1 MELTVFD
8 QILYQFET
16 IATGGIPQV
25 RSLVLATFWLLATID
40 ACMAFLTNLED
51 GNHFKI
57 LIQKCLKIGFWLFM
71 LNEWGTFCDV
81 VLHGFIQAGS
91 VIGSGARTGIMQH
104 PSQIVLM
111 GISTLDPIL
120 EYEKQLCS
128 GWTDVIANLPI
139 LLAGILSFL
148 FGCLAYIILGI
159 QIVLTYVEFLLV
171 CALFTLFVPF
181 GVTRWTSFLAEKAI
195 GGVIGYGVKLLVLSC
210 ILSIIPD
217 VIGAY
222 PATTITDDNAL
233 TWMVSLVAVA
243 MLLAFLAW
251 SAPGLAAAVMTGGP
265 ALTAGGAA
273 GVAAGAAIGT
283 AAVVAGGAKAAALVG
298 GKKGSQGN
306 AAGGGTGG
314 GAADAAAD
322 VTGSSSPPSSGGS
335 ADGGSGSSGTPSS
348 PQFSGGGAS
357 SYDGGS
363 GNGASSGSDESAAPP
378 AADTSGTSSAS
389 SPSAGGG
396 NASSNSSSSSSTA
409 SKAKSAGA
417 GAVAGAAAGSAGAA
431 AGTAAAGSAGGAVGG
446 AVGSVAGDAARS
458 AAYDSASSSDASAS
472 ACDGGT
478 SDMSASAP
486 SSAPPPSPA
495 PTSSSSPGGSNSPA
509 SASSP
514 ASSGSGNAS
523 SPTPAAPSSGSSASP
538 SGAPPSQPSGN
549 SPAPAQGHPQNQ
561 QQQKQPAFSNALS
574 GAMLIKNS
582 IPSEAGPHGSMNAP
596 IRD

>member
-8 QILYQFET
+8 QIIYQFET
-16 IATGGIPQV
+16 IATGGIPRV
-25 RSLVLATFWLLATID
+25 RALVLATFWLLATID

-71 LNEWGTFCDV
+71 LNEWGTFCDI

-91 VIGSGARTGIMQH
+91 VVGSGARTGIMQH

-195 GGVIGYGVKLLVLSC
+195 GGVIGYGVKLMVLSC

-298 GKKGSQGN
+298 GKKGGQGN

-322 VTGSSSPPSSGGS
+322 VTGSSSPPS
-335 ADGGSGSSGTPSS
+335 
-348 PQFSGGGAS
+348 GGG
-357 SYDGGS
+357 
-363 GNGASSGSDESAAPP
+363 SAAPP
-378 AADTSGTSSAS
+378 AADTSGSSGAS

-417 GAVAGAAAGSAGAA
+417 GAVAGAAAGSAGSS

-446 AVGSVAGDAARS
+446 AVGSVAGDAAGS
-458 AAYDSASSSDASAS
+458 AAYDSASSSDASAGAS
-472 ACDGGT
+472 DGGT
-478 SDMSASAP
+478 SGTSASAP
-486 SSAPPPSPA
+486 SSASPA
-495 PTSSSSPGGSNSPA
+495 SQASSSSSSSGGSSSPASTSSS
-509 SASSP
+509 ASS
-514 ASSGSGNAS
+514 SSGSGNAS
-523 SPTPAAPSSGSSASP
+523 SSTPAAPSSGSSASP

-549 SPAPAQGHPQNQ
+549 SPAPTQAHPQNQ
-561 QQQKQPAFSNALS
+561 QQNQPAFSNALS

-582 IPSEAGPHGSMNAP
+582 IPSEAGSHGSMNAP

>member
-8 QILYQFET
+8 QIIYQFET
-16 IATGGIPQV
+16 IATGGIPRV
-25 RSLVLATFWLLATID
+25 RALVLATFWLLATID

-71 LNEWGTFCDV
+71 LNEWGTFCDI

-91 VIGSGARTGIMQH
+91 VVGSGARTGIMQH

-195 GGVIGYGVKLLVLSC
+195 GGVIGYGVKLMVLSC

-298 GKKGSQGN
+298 GKKGGQGN
-306 AAGGGTGG
+306 GAGGGTGG

-322 VTGSSSPPSSGGS
+322 VTGSSSPPSGGGS
-335 ADGGSGSSGTPSS
+335 ADGGSSSSGTPAS

-363 GNGASSGSDESAAPP
+363 SDASSGSDGSAAPP
-378 AADTSGTSSAS
+378 AADTSGSSGAS

-417 GAVAGAAAGSAGAA
+417 GAVAGAAAGSAGSS

-446 AVGSVAGDAARS
+446 AVGSVAGDAAGS
-458 AAYDSASSSDASAS
+458 AAYDSASSSDAKS
-472 ACDGGT
+472 
-478 SDMSASAP
+478 
-486 SSAPPPSPA
+486 
-495 PTSSSSPGGSNSPA
+495 
-509 SASSP
+509 
-514 ASSGSGNAS
+514 SSGS
-523 SPTPAAPSSGSSASP
+523 PASP

-549 SPAPAQGHPQNQ
+549 SQAPTQANPQN

>member
-1 MELTVFD
+1 MDLTVFD

-16 IATGGIPQV
+16 IATGGIPRV
-25 RSLVLATFWLLATID
+25 RALVLATFWLLATID

-71 LNEWGTFCDV
+71 LNEWGTFCDI

-91 VIGSGARTGIMQH
+91 VVGSGARTGIMQH

-195 GGVIGYGVKLLVLSC
+195 GGVIGYGVKLMVLSC

-265 ALTAGGAA
+265 ALTAGGAV

-283 AAVVAGGAKAAALVG
+283 AAVRRARWWQERRPRKRRRRWNRWRRCGCSRRRHRKFLIAA
-298 GKKGSQGN
+298 
-306 AAGGGTGG
+306 
-314 GAADAAAD
+314 
-322 VTGSSSPPSSGGS
+322 
-335 ADGGSGSSGTPSS
+335 
-348 PQFSGGGAS
+348 
-357 SYDGGS
+357 
-363 GNGASSGSDESAAPP
+363 
-378 AADTSGTSSAS
+378 
-389 SPSAGGG
+389 
-396 NASSNSSSSSSTA
+396 
-409 SKAKSAGA
+409 
-417 GAVAGAAAGSAGAA
+417 
-431 AGTAAAGSAGGAVGG
+431 
-446 AVGSVAGDAARS
+446 
-458 AAYDSASSSDASAS
+458 
-472 ACDGGT
+472 
-478 SDMSASAP
+478 
-486 SSAPPPSPA
+486 
-495 PTSSSSPGGSNSPA
+495 
-509 SASSP
+509 
-514 ASSGSGNAS
+514 
-523 SPTPAAPSSGSSASP
+523 
-538 SGAPPSQPSGN
+538 
-549 SPAPAQGHPQNQ
+549 Q
-561 QQQKQPAFSNALS
+561 QWRKLGRRFWQ
-574 GAMLIKNS
+574 
-582 IPSEAGPHGSMNAP
+582 
-596 IRD
+596 